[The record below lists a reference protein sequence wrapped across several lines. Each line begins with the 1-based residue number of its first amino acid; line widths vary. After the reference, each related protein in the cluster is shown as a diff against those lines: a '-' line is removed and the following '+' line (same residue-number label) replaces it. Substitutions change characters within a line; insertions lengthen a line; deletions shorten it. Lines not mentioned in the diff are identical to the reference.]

1 MHISA
6 VVASQPRGVP
16 KNKLCHRLSNQSP
29 HRLHGLADFPLAKL
43 RHRDA
48 RGPTV
53 AAVARSEGPHAGH
66 GPRSRHAKAARNTPP
81 QRDNGSEHARPRS
94 PGALLHAR
102 TRRQIQKAGGHT
114 L

>member
-1 MHISA
+1 MLSLIQYIA
-6 VVASQPRGVP
+6 GAS
-16 KNKLCHRLSNQSP
+16 LCT
-29 HRLHGLADFPLAKL
+29 AKL

-48 RGPTV
+48 RERQGPTV

-81 QRDNGSEHARPRS
+81 QRDDGSGHARPVS

-102 TRRQIQKAGGHT
+102 TRRQIQKAGGDT
-114 L
+114 LCRKTERVCGASQDAHDAEH

>member
-1 MHISA
+1 M
-6 VVASQPRGVP
+6 
-16 KNKLCHRLSNQSP
+16 QSP
-29 HRLHGLADFPLAKL
+29 ERDTLGTRPTSLISCFPPPAKL

-48 RGPTV
+48 RERHGPTV

>member
-1 MHISA
+1 MHNEAWCSPRRETPSVRVQPILIS
-6 VVASQPRGVP
+6 
-16 KNKLCHRLSNQSP
+16 CFSP
-29 HRLHGLADFPLAKL
+29 PAKL

-48 RGPTV
+48 RERQRPTV

>member
-1 MHISA
+1 M
-6 VVASQPRGVP
+6 
-16 KNKLCHRLSNQSP
+16 QSP
-29 HRLHGLADFPLAKL
+29 ETLSVRGQPSLIPCFPPAKL

-48 RGPTV
+48 RERPRPTV
-53 AAVARSEGPHAGH
+53 AAVARSEGPYAGH

-102 TRRQIQKAGGHT
+102 TRRQIQKAGVT
-114 L
+114 